1 MLRLAFEK
9 DTAFPVVC
17 FQDKPFLFVEYR
29 VDRDTIPEGMHMYEA
44 ADGDGD
50 GCFARIQKYVLVNFW
65 GTLIGPEPL
74 DLPDDGAYYPTY
86 GSYEYEGSYGYY
98 KVSEED
104 DEEYDAL
111 TADELR
117 EAWEY
122 EPSQFTSDAELAD
135 DPCVCLLPGKKYSFE
150 GTLEPHIKTE
160 INNGEISYVPGDPVD
175 EDMLSK
181 FCDLLRENL
190 ESEGLKAEVLT
201 VSNNSIHTVFTVGKD
216 AVRAMTVR
224 DIHCDAADEHGI
236 NCECSVDSFC
246 LLDDAA

>member
-1 MLRLAFEK
+1 MSRLAFEK

-29 VDRDTIPEGMHMYEA
+29 VDPDTIPEGMHMYEA

-74 DLPDDGAYYPTY
+74 DIPDNGVYYPTY

-98 KVSEED
+98 KMSEED
-104 DEEYDAL
+104 DEEDAL

-122 EPSQFTSDAELAD
+122 DPSQFASDAEPAD
-135 DPCVCLLPGKKYSFE
+135 DPTIALLPGKKYLCK
-150 GTLEPHIKTE
+150 GTLTPAMTAEVINGKAIYKRTEDINDASIEEYKT
-160 INNGEISYVPGDPVD
+160 S
-175 EDMLSK
+175 
-181 FCDLLRENL
+181 LRENL
-190 ESEGLKAEVLT
+190 EIEGLLVEKIT
-201 VSNNSIHTVFTVGKD
+201 VDACHIVSAVFTVGKNVVRNMTIRD
-216 AVRAMTVR
+216 AFMRAG
-224 DIHCDAADEHGI
+224 DDCGI
-236 NCECSVDSFC
+236 ECSC
-246 LLDDAA
+246 GIDDIN